1 MTPSNEFFFLI
12 LNSFFVLKK
21 HKINFIEENVD
32 LFDHTDTIMI
42 CLKPKDVLQVLNRV
56 SRRVD
61 KSHLMLSLAAG
72 IQIKQIEQVYK
83 QTTYKQLSQF
93 I

>member
-1 MTPSNEFFFLI
+1 M
-12 LNSFFVLKK
+12 NSFFVLKK

-56 SRRVD
+56 SKRVD
-61 KSHLMLSLAAG
+61 KSHLMLSLAAD

-83 QTTYKQLSQF
+83 QTAYKKAVSININFFLF
-93 I
+93 KN